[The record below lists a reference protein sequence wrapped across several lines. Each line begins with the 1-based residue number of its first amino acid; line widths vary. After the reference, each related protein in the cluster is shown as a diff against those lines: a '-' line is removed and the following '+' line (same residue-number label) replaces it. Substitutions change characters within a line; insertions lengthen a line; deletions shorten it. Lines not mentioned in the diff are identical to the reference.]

1 MSMNM
6 NIDNVIRNAIE
17 KAEREEQQEGD
28 AGQQNEEYESLVFGS
43 SIWSTD
49 VPKESKK
56 QFIEAI

>member
-6 NIDNVIRNAIE
+6 NIDNVIKNAIE